1 MGFRSPRSIGAY
13 LTLVEGEQMNEL
25 HDAKSGTVIV
35 TFKPTM
41 HLAWF
46 KVDDYN
52 EKGLV
57 MPGKKADDAT
67 FGHSHFVLKQKWIAK
82 RGDSRQ
88 EEWRDIPVAGY
99 V

>member
-1 MGFRSPRSIGAY
+1 
-13 LTLVEGEQMNEL
+13 MNEL
-25 HDAKSGTVIV
+25 HDTKLSTVIV
-35 TFKPTM
+35 FKPTM

-67 FGHSHFVLKQKWIAK
+67 FGHSHFVLKQKWK
-82 RGDSRQ
+82 SNNGD
-88 EEWRDIPVAGY
+88 EEWRTIPVMGY